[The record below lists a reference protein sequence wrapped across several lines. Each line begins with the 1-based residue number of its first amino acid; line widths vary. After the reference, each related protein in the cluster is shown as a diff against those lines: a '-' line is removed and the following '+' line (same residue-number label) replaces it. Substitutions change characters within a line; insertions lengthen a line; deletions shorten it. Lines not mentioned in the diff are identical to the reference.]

1 MLRRIG
7 ISTMTKRLMPI
18 LIVVLLL
25 AVSAI
30 SATAILA
37 GGDDDSIQT
46 NISTLVESGDLTQE
60 QADAKL
66 AVIQSRTH
74 DSGVWN
80 KKKSSFSADD
90 YQTKLA
96 DLVDS
101 GELTQKQAHAKLKRL
116 RTKLASKY

>member
-1 MLRRIG
+1 
-7 ISTMTKRLMPI
+7 MPI

-37 GGDDDSIQT
+37 SGDDDSIQT
-46 NISTLVESGDLTQE
+46 NTSTLDESGDLTQK
-60 QADAKL
+60 QADTKL
-66 AVIQSRTH
+66 AIIQSGTH
-74 DSGVWN
+74 DSGFWN
-80 KKKSSFSADD
+80 KTKSSFSTDD

-101 GELTQKQAHAKLKRL
+101 GELTQKQADAKPKWLQ
-116 RTKLASKY
+116 TKLASKY

>member
-1 MLRRIG
+1 
-7 ISTMTKRLMPI
+7 MTKRLMPI

-37 GGDDDSIQT
+37 SGDDDSIQT

-66 AVIQSRTH
+66 AIIQSGTH

-80 KKKSSFSADD
+80 KKKSSFSSDD

-101 GELTQKQAHAKLKRL
+101 GELTQKQAGVKLKWL
-116 RTKLASKY
+116 QIKLASKY